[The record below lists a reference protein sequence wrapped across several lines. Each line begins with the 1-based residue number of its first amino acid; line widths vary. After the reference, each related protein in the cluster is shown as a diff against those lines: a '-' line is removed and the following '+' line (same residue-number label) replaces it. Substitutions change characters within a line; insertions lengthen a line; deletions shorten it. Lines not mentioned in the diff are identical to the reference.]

1 MEIQN
6 SVKLSEPVGN
16 WKFEIQNNVYSLEPV
31 GIVPLLHWGGL
42 ARDHDELYQES

>member
-1 MEIQN
+1 MGIQN

-16 WKFEIQNNVYSLEPV
+16 WKSKIQNNVYLSEPA